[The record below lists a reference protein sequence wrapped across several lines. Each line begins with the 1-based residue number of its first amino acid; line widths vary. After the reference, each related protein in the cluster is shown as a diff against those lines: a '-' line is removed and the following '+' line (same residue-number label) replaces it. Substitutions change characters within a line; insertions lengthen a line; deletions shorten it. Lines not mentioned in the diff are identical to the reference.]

1 MKITRRQLRRLIVEV
16 STWEKGEYDYTD
28 ASGLGARLGLSDSGA
43 SDDLDNDG
51 DGEVDEADENYFLMG
66 GTVSELITYL
76 QALDGGLPVSCYIGE
91 GAYLTRE
98 TTCSFAVLQ
107 PGDGTEEV
115 EITAPTF
122 AIICES

>member
-1 MKITRRQLRRLIVEV
+1 MKITRRQLKQIIAEITSREE
-16 STWEKGEYDYTD
+16 SDPW
-28 ASGLGARLGLSDSGA
+28 ASNDGTNPRDSWQSPRDGR
-43 SDDLDNDG
+43 DNDG
-51 DGEVDEADENYFLMG
+51 DGIVDEDDENYFMMG

-76 QALDGGLPVSCYIGE
+76 QGLDGGLPVSCYLGE
-91 GAYLTRE
+91 GPYLTKE

-115 EITAPTF
+115 EIAAPTF